1 MAEPRAT
8 LCALPLPPP
17 RGLRKPDHRDFFL
30 GCECV
35 CASCV
40 CLARRGYAHGMFCG
54 DALYASIQG
63 TRGWPS
69 GMRVLVV
76 VAPHLRTVF
85 MYRCRC
91 AFGRV
96 VFVFCFFLFTHFS
109 SASRRTKTIIH
120 SPQRSHRGT
129 APCARGRFQGSN
141 GGSSSRLG
149 SSHPAQSGRGTR
161 AGKAWARGRG
171 GRRAPRGWK
180 WVCDASVHV
189 SSD

>member
-1 MAEPRAT
+1 MLCKLGAESRGRTRGERRLMAEPRAT

-40 CLARRGYAHGMFCG
+40 CVARRGYAHGMFCG

-96 VFVFCFFLFTHFS
+96 VFVFLFFSVHTL
-109 SASRRTKTIIH
+109 SRRTKLAIH
-120 SPQRSHRGT
+120 SPQRSHRALGHR
-129 APCARGRFQGSN
+129 AVCPWALSRVKWWVKAR
-141 GGSSSRLG
+141 LI
-149 SSHPAQSGRGTR
+149 ASG
-161 AGKAWARGRG
+161 A
-171 GRRAPRGWK
+171 K
-180 WVCDASVHV
+180 WQVIIT
-189 SSD
+189 

>member
-63 TRGWPS
+63 LQGTRGWPS

-96 VFVFCFFLFTHFS
+96 VFVFLFIYFCTFTHS
-109 SASRRTKTIIH
+109 LETSTRRTKTVLFIASPALPPGHRAVCPWALSRVKWWVKARLIASGAKWQVII
-120 SPQRSHRGT
+120 T
-129 APCARGRFQGSN
+129 
-141 GGSSSRLG
+141 
-149 SSHPAQSGRGTR
+149 
-161 AGKAWARGRG
+161 
-171 GRRAPRGWK
+171 
-180 WVCDASVHV
+180 
-189 SSD
+189 

>member
-17 RGLRKPDHRDFFL
+17 RGSRKPDHRDFFL

-96 VFVFCFFLFTHFS
+96 VFVFLFF
-109 SASRRTKTIIH
+109 
-120 SPQRSHRGT
+120 
-129 APCARGRFQGSN
+129 
-141 GGSSSRLG
+141 
-149 SSHPAQSGRGTR
+149 
-161 AGKAWARGRG
+161 
-171 GRRAPRGWK
+171 
-180 WVCDASVHV
+180 SVHTLSLHSIRSALDV
-189 SSD
+189 DGARKLLLLFIASPALPPGHRAVCPWALSRVKWWVKARLIASGAKWQVIIT